1 MSLNIWIIDWY
12 TILFLLSFDCT
23 THILFSRYYLH
34 RPLCKDQAFRSEG
47 KTDWKKEEN
56 LSQDGK
62 FESVLQWIVCLPSGA
77 GTITGKLRFYVIL
90 LQLMVSNLNSS
101 KSDYLRILSRSSVK
115 RYSKLILYTLKERMM
130 AQKLLA
136 PNFLTIFE

>member
-1 MSLNIWIIDWY
+1 MSLKIWIIDWY

-62 FESVLQWIVCLPSGA
+62 SESVLQWIVCLPSGA
-77 GTITGKLRFYVIL
+77 GTITGKVRFYVIL

-101 KSDYLRILSRSSVK
+101 KSNYLYLNCYELNFQSILKAYCSIAIYYKCKRI
-115 RYSKLILYTLKERMM
+115 I
-130 AQKLLA
+130 Q
-136 PNFLTIFE
+136 